1 MLHQPRTDRRRP
13 VVAMRVDAALPKR
26 RTMAMDRLFL
36 AILCALVDF
45 WALYIAATAVYRGY
59 HAWWLGTPYPP
70 DVALVFCA
78 AVAGTTA
85 LLIFERRGYE
95 MPGLT
100 GAGHARMRR
109 RTWLGVM
116 VAAIVIAFATKL
128 GGDLS
133 RAAACII
140 ALIGLGVLS
149 LTGRLFGAVARF
161 AQASGYL
168 ARSRVM
174 LVGEQGRMTGF
185 ADAFNADALGLEVV
199 GHVDAALFDA
209 GPACRASVLDF
220 ARRQAV
226 EEVFVALPW
235 TDDERIARILRGL
248 AELPVAVHLCPDR
261 IIGRLPEAKLRLLDG
276 AAFLQLARPPLD
288 SSEVAV
294 KRCFDVA
301 VAATVLVILAPLLL
315 IIAVVVRLDSPGPAL
330 FRQRRHGFNRSS
342 FVIYKFRTM
351 TRMDDGPVIRQA
363 RRHDPRVTRIGRFL
377 RRTSLDELP
386 QLYNVLRGDMSL
398 VGPRP
403 HALAHDDYY
412 DALIRSYAR
421 RHNVRP
427 GITGWAQVNGC
438 RGETDTIEKMRK
450 RIDLDLFYA
459 DNWSFGFDLKI
470 LRMTFAQIWRHDA
483 Y

>member
-1 MLHQPRTDRRRP
+1 MLHQPRTDRRSP
-13 VVAMRVDAALPKR
+13 VVAMRVGAALPKR
-26 RTMAMDRLFL
+26 RTMAMDRLIL
-36 AILCALVDF
+36 AVLCALVDF
-45 WALYIAATAVYRGY
+45 WALYIAAMGVYRGY
-59 HAWWLGTPYPP
+59 HAWWLATPYPA

-78 AVAGTTA
+78 AVAGTTS

-95 MPGLT
+95 MTGLT
-100 GAGHARMRR
+100 AGHARLRR

-116 VAAIVIAFATKL
+116 VGAIVIAFVTKL

-140 ALIGLGVLS
+140 ALAGLGVLS

-174 LVGEQGRMTGF
+174 LVGEQRRMAGF
-185 ADAFNADALGLEVV
+185 AAAFNAEDLGIEVV

-220 ARRQAV
+220 SRRQGV
-226 EEVFVALPW
+226 EEVFIALPW

-261 IIGRLPEAKLRLLDG
+261 IIGRLPEAKLRLLGG

-288 SSEVAV
+288 GSEVVA

-301 VAATVLVILAPLLL
+301 VAATLLVILAPLLL
-315 IIAVVVRLDSPGPAL
+315 IIAVAVCLDSPGPPL

-351 TRMDDGPVIRQA
+351 TVMDDGPHVRQA
-363 RRHDPRVTRIGRFL
+363 RRRDPRVTRIGRFL
-377 RRTSLDELP
+377 RRMSLDELP
-386 QLYNVLRGDMSL
+386 QLYNVLCGDMSL

-412 DALIRSYAR
+412 DTLIRSYAR

-438 RGETDTIEKMRK
+438 RGETDTIEKMQK

-459 DNWSFGFDLKI
+459 DNWSFALDLKI
-470 LRMTFAQIWRHDA
+470 LSMTFAQIWRRDA